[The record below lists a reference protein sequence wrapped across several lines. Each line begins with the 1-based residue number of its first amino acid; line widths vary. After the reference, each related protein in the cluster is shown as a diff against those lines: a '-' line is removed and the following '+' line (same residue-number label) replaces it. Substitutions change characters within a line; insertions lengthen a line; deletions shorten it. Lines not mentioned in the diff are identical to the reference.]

1 MTVRRESKEII
12 SKLEQ
17 AQGFL
22 ESIISDYLEN
32 YADYG
37 WDSFTEDISNISAQ
51 LYKDGIMLKN
61 AKVDNNRYV

>member
-1 MTVRRESKEII
+1 MTVRREPKEII
-12 SKLEQ
+12 SKLGQ

-61 AKVDNNRYV
+61 AKVK

>member
-1 MTVRRESKEII
+1 MTVKEEPKRLI

-22 ESIISDYLEN
+22 ETIISEYLET

-37 WDSFTEDISNISAQ
+37 WDSFTEDLSNISAQ
-51 LYKDGIMLKN
+51 LYKDEIMLKN
-61 AKVDNNRYV
+61 ASVEEVRR